1 MFLISYKGFLNI
13 FDMDLS
19 EKRFEQDIE
28 SYFLS
33 HGVRRILPQEYDREN
48 MIFPNVLEEF
58 VSASQPKAWEKYK
71 KLYGENAVSK
81 LIHRLNTAISN
92 SNVLDVL
99 KKGVKDMGIEIAL
112 CYFKPSSNINQELVK
127 LYNANIVGVTRQFPY
142 SSKNS
147 NTIDMVLSVNG
158 IPLFAFELKNQ
169 FKGQDV
175 TNAIH
180 QWESDR
186 DQREPVFRFGARFLA
201 CFAVDLFEAFVT
213 TRLEGDKT
221 RFLPFNQGSNGAGK
235 SGGKGNPANSA
246 GYQTSYIWE
255 KVFSRDSLFDLVKK
269 FIAIVEEKTVRKDKA
284 CIEKKIIFPRFHQ
297 YDVVNKIIDDVEQNG
312 AGRNYLIQH
321 SAGSGKSNSIA
332 WLTYALA
339 CSFDNDDKYI
349 FDSVIVVT
357 NRIVLDTQLQD
368 TINTFEHKAGLVEC
382 ITQKSGSRGLKD
394 AINDK
399 KKIIICTIQKFLYA
413 YKDFD
418 RIRNRNFAIIIDE
431 AHQGQSGESAR
442 VLRSSLIDIG
452 REKAQ
457 FAADND
463 MNAEAIDETQELIA
477 ILGQGRHANQS
488 FFAFTAT
495 PTSKTVELFGT
506 EIAPHVKGP
515 FHIYSMRQ
523 AIEEGFILNVLSNYC
538 TIKEAFRLKNESNER
553 IELSEEKAK
562 KALVRYYKSHEY
574 TISMKVDIIMENF
587 LENCKNKINGRGKAM
602 VVTDSRQSAVLYYKA
617 IGKYISEKNLQG
629 SCGVLVAFSGKV
641 KLKNDDREYTEAEL
655 NQYPDGEKINTDSK
669 FRNAFKSDHFNI
681 MVVADKYQTGFD
693 EPLLHSMYVDKKLKG
708 VAAVQTLS
716 RLNRVAQY
724 KNDTFVLD
732 FANDKDSIRE
742 SFQPFYEEVELQGE
756 SDVNRVY
763 DLKAKLDS
771 LALYT
776 SDDVDGF
783 YFIVN
788 SNSNGRNQS
797 EAAIG
802 KLANSLKE
810 VIGRYAG
817 LQDEKR
823 LEARD
828 TMMKFVR
835 MYGFVTQLV
844 RLYDDELLKEYL
856 FVSQLIRLLPKA
868 KNSIPDLTDKIS
880 LEYAKLKE
888 TFKGAI
894 ELNAETAVISPSKA
908 SKAPLVSK
916 KTNTLERIIEKINE
930 RFQDDFSPE
939 DRVAVGNVCQM
950 LVNDPDISRKLSG
963 YAKTNNI
970 QMFANSLFPKIFQ
983 DVLVKCYTQ
992 NDSAFQKLLGN
1003 DGFQKLVMGVIAKEL
1018 YEKFTTERAN

>member
-33 HGVRRILPQEYDREN
+33 HGVRRISPQEYDREN

-58 VSASQPKAWEKYK
+58 VSASQPMAWEKYK

-92 SNVLDVL
+92 SNALDVL

-112 CYFKPSSNINQELVK
+112 CYFKPSSNINQELVR

-269 FIAIVEEKTVRKDKA
+269 FVTIVEEKTVRKDKA

-297 YDVVNKIIDDVEQNG
+297 YDVVNKIIDDVKQNG

-339 CSFDNDDKYI
+339 CSFDSNDKYI

-382 ITQKSGSRGLKD
+382 ITQKSGSRGLRD

-418 RIRNRNFAIIIDE
+418 RIGNRNFAIIIDE

-442 VLRSSLIDIG
+442 VLRSSLIDIC
-452 REKAQ
+452 REKEQ

-538 TIKEAFRLKNESNER
+538 TIKEAFRLKNESNGR
-553 IELSEEKAK
+553 VELSEEKAK

-617 IGKYISEKNLQG
+617 IGRYISEKNLQG

-716 RLNRVAQY
+716 RLNRVAPY

-776 SDDVDGF
+776 SDDVDRF

-788 SNSNGRNQS
+788 SNSSGRNQS

-802 KLANSLKE
+802 KLANSLKG
-810 VIGRYAG
+810 VIERYADS
-817 LQDEKR
+817 QDEKR

-828 TMMKFVR
+828 MMMKFVR

-844 RLYDDELLKEYL
+844 RLYDNELLKEYL
-856 FVSQLIRLLPKA
+856 FVSQLIRLLPKT

-888 TFKGAI
+888 TFKGTI
-894 ELNAETAVISPSKA
+894 ELNAETSVISPSKA

-916 KTNTLERIIEKINE
+916 KTDTLERIIEKINE

-992 NDSAFQKLLGN
+992 NDNAFQKLLGN